1 MLKLQILEFL
11 LLLIQKAKALWPFLG
26 DIQLL
31 KLCFGKATNLEKQP
45 PKLIFGAMGMTH
57 SMTHSMT
64 YVFRIL
70 IYEVFTYAA
79 QPFKDINRHELI
91 TNLNQR
97 KLPHLHSN
105 EIPDGIPPSEMNK
118 QVVND
123 VWNICDKCLN
133 FEPKER
139 IRFSQI
145 SALLFD
151 YIDVITEND
160 SLFMTHSI

>member
-1 MLKLQILEFL
+1 
-11 LLLIQKAKALWPFLG
+11 
-26 DIQLL
+26 
-31 KLCFGKATNLEKQP
+31 
-45 PKLIFGAMGMTH
+45 MGMSHSITH
-57 SMTHSMT
+57 SMTL
-64 YVFRIL
+64 VFRIL

-79 QPFKDINRHELI
+79 KPFKDLKRHELAN
-91 TNLNQR
+91 NLQQR

-105 EIPDGIPPSEMNK
+105 EVPDGIPPNK
-118 QVVND
+118 DNRQVVND

-151 YIDVITEND
+151 YIDVITEK
-160 SLFMTHSI
+160 